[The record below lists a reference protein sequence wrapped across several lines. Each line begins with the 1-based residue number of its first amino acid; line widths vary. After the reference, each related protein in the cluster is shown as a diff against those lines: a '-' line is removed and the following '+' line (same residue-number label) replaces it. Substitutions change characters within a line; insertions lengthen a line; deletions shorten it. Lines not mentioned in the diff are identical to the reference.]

1 MKNSASNP
9 TPTHTIPLAAVIL
22 PSIASRASDQSWILL
37 TCFMPMLRH
46 RLPVELK
53 ITVKTISTAVRVRS
67 PGCDIVSRYAP
78 APGRAPSLA
87 YFRRSA
93 RSRRK
98 SIVSPVSRRR
108 SSAFQSAS
116 RTIRHTTRGRK

>member
-78 APGRAPSLA
+78 APGAYAANDYSYAPG
-87 YFRRSA
+87 RS
-93 RSRRK
+93 
-98 SIVSPVSRRR
+98 VCHYEN
-108 SSAFQSAS
+108 
-116 RTIRHTTRGRK
+116 RTYYDARGRLVTAPTQVCG